1 MLSEEEKKAISQCT
15 LLLNGDITLHVIDD
29 DDGGTAYCGA
39 VNKEYNQDLR
49 TVLNLVEKQN
59 RIIDNAINEV
69 EKVRQYFDDGLQPE
83 FIGILEIL
91 KDKKVI
97 DW

>member
-1 MLSEEEKKAISQCT
+1 MLSEEEKKAIDF
-15 LLLNGDITLHVIDD
+15 LKNHLRKKIPPYWYDD
-29 DDGGTAYCGA
+29 TIA
-39 VNKEYNQDLR
+39 NIEEKIK
-49 TVLNLVEKQN
+49 TILNLIKKQQAEIEKKDNIIN
-59 RIIDNAINEV
+59 RAIEEV
-69 EKVRQYFDDGLQPE
+69 EKEREYFSEDLQPE

>member
-1 MLSEEEKKAISQCT
+1 MNKIEKKAISQCK
-15 LLLNGDITLHVIDD
+15 LLLNGDISLHVID